1 MATQTPTHH
10 LGEREFLDY
19 PVFHEAGLAERRELL
34 WRALIATACVLLVA
48 AAVAV
53 AWA

>member
-1 MATQTPTHH
+1 MTIHTPSHR

-19 PVFHEAGLAERRELL
+19 PVFHEAGIAERRELL
-34 WRALIATACVLLVA
+34 VRTLIATACVLLVA